1 MKQDIFLDYNI
12 PIGIFCIFVIIPF
25 LKQRE
30 NFNPKYTCRYIKNK
44 KTMKEAFIIA
54 AKRTAIG
61 GFMGS
66 LSSFTAPHLG
76 AKIIQSTYES
86 VTVLPENIDSVYMGN
101 VLSAGV
107 GQSPARQAAI
117 FSHIPVD
124 KDATTINKVC
134 ASGMKAAMIGAQQ
147 IQLGLEN
154 LVMTGGMESMS
165 NVPHYNYLRHGKK
178 LGDSQLTDGLIT
190 DGLWDV
196 YHNFHMGSAAELGV
210 KKYGLTR
217 QQLDDFALLSYK
229 RAQKAAEGNKFT
241 AELIGISVEGKKGT
255 TIIERDE
262 DIDKL
267 IPEKISLLK
276 PAFEKD
282 GLLTAANSSNLNDG
296 AAAILIGSSEAV
308 EKYNLQPLARIV
320 AYADAAQSPEW
331 FTTSPSIAI
340 QKILKRTGLSLSDID
355 YFEINEAY
363 SSVILSNQQI
373 LGYDLDKVNVYG
385 GAVALGHPIGA
396 SGARIITTLV
406 NVLRQEG
413 GRYGIAAICNGGGGA
428 SAILIE
434 NLN

>member
-1 MKQDIFLDYNI
+1 
-12 PIGIFCIFVIIPF
+12 
-25 LKQRE
+25 
-30 NFNPKYTCRYIKNK
+30 
-44 KTMKEAFIIA
+44 MKEAFIIA
-54 AKRTAIG
+54 AKRTPIG

-66 LSSFTAPHLG
+66 LSEFTAPQLG
-76 AKIIQSTYES
+76 AIAIQNTYEGTFDS
-86 VTVLPENIDSVYMGN
+86 PEYIDSVYMGN
-101 VLSAGV
+101 VLGAGV

-117 FSHIPVD
+117 FSKIPVD

-134 ASGMKAAMIGAQQ
+134 ASGMKATMIGSQQ

-154 LVMTGGMESMS
+154 IVMTGGMESMS
-165 NVPHYNYLRHGKK
+165 NVPHYNYLRKGQK
-178 LGDSQLTDGLIT
+178 LGNGVLVDGLVK

-196 YHNFHMGSAAELGV
+196 YNDFHMGSAAELGV
-210 KKYGLTR
+210 KKYGLAR
-217 QQLDDFALLSYK
+217 PQLDDYALLSYK
-229 RAQKAAEGNKFT
+229 RAQEAAYGNKFNN
-241 AELIGISVEGKKGT
+241 ELISISIEGKKGT
-255 TIIERDE
+255 TMVDRDE

-276 PAFEKD
+276 PAFEND
-282 GLLTAANSSNLNDG
+282 GTLTAANSSNLNDG
-296 AAAILIGSSEAV
+296 AAALLLASSEAV
-308 EKYNLQPLARIV
+308 KEHDLKPLARIV

-340 QKILKRTGLSLSDID
+340 QKVLKQSGLSLSDID

-396 SGARIITTLV
+396 SGARIIVTLV
-406 NVLRQEG
+406 NVLRQER

-434 NLN
+434 NMN

>member
-1 MKQDIFLDYNI
+1 
-12 PIGIFCIFVIIPF
+12 
-25 LKQRE
+25 
-30 NFNPKYTCRYIKNK
+30 
-44 KTMKEAFIIA
+44 MKEVFIIA
-54 AKRTAIG
+54 AKRTPIG

-66 LSSFTAPHLG
+66 LSGFSAPQLG
-76 AKIIQSTYES
+76 ALAIQNAYES
-86 VTVLPENIDSVYMGN
+86 VQLTPESIDSVYMGN
-101 VLSAGV
+101 VLSAGA
-107 GQSPARQAAI
+107 GQSPARQAAV
-117 FSHIPVD
+117 FSKIPVD

-134 ASGMKAAMIGAQQ
+134 ASGMKSAMIGAQQ

-154 LVMTGGMESMS
+154 MVMTGGMESMS
-165 NVPHYNYLRHGKK
+165 NVPHYTHLRHGKK
-178 LGDSQLTDGLIT
+178 LGDTALTDGLIK

-196 YHNFHMGSAAELGV
+196 YNDFHMGSAAELGV

-217 QQLDDFALLSYK
+217 QQLDDYALLSYK
-229 RAQKAAEGNKFT
+229 RAQDAASNRKFRN
-241 AELIGISVEGKKGT
+241 ELISISIEGRKGT
-255 TIIERDE
+255 TVIDRDE

-276 PAFEKD
+276 PAFEND
-282 GLLTAANSSNLNDG
+282 GSLTAANSSNLNDG
-296 AAAILIGSSEAV
+296 AAAIILGSSEAV
-308 EKYNLQPLARIV
+308 KEHNLTPLAKII
-320 AYADAAQSPEW
+320 AYADSAQSPEW
-331 FTTSPSIAI
+331 FTTTPSIAI
-340 QKILKRTGLSLSDID
+340 NKVLKQAGLSLSDID

-406 NVLRQEG
+406 NVLRQEK

-434 NLN
+434 NIS

>member
-1 MKQDIFLDYNI
+1 
-12 PIGIFCIFVIIPF
+12 
-25 LKQRE
+25 
-30 NFNPKYTCRYIKNK
+30 
-44 KTMKEAFIIA
+44 MKEVFIVA
-54 AKRTAIG
+54 AKRTPVG

-66 LSSFTAPHLG
+66 LSGFTAPQLG
-76 AKIIQSTYES
+76 AIAIKNSFES
-86 VTVLPENIDSVYMGN
+86 LGLTPEHIDSVYMGN
-101 VLSAGV
+101 VLSAGL

-117 FSHIPVD
+117 FAGIPVD

-154 LVMTGGMESMS
+154 IVMTGGIESMS
-165 NVPHYNYLRHGKK
+165 NVPHYVKLRQGNK
-178 LGDSQLTDGLIT
+178 LGDTSLTDGLIK

-196 YHNFHMGSAAELGV
+196 YNDFHMGSAAELGV

-217 QQLDDFALLSYK
+217 QQLDEYALFSYQ
-229 RAQKAAEGNKFT
+229 RAQEAAQNGKFGN
-241 AELIGISVEGKKGT
+241 ELIPISIESKKGT
-255 TIIERDE
+255 ITVDKDE

-276 PAFEKD
+276 PAFEAD
-282 GLLTAANSSNLNDG
+282 GTLTAANSSNLNDG
-296 AAAILIGSSEAV
+296 AAAILLGSQEAI
-308 EKYNLQPLARIV
+308 ERYHLNPLARIV
-320 AYADAAQSPEW
+320 AYADAAQAPEW
-331 FTTSPSIAI
+331 FTTSPSVAI
-340 QKILKRTGLSLSDID
+340 QKILKQTGLTLSDID

-373 LGYDLDKVNVYG
+373 LGYDLSKVNVYG

-396 SGARIITTLV
+396 SGARIVTTLV
-406 NVLRQEG
+406 NVLRQEK

-434 NLN
+434 NIS

>member
-1 MKQDIFLDYNI
+1 
-12 PIGIFCIFVIIPF
+12 
-25 LKQRE
+25 
-30 NFNPKYTCRYIKNK
+30 
-44 KTMKEAFIIA
+44 MKEAFIIA
-54 AKRTAIG
+54 AKRTPIG

-66 LSSFTAPHLG
+66 LSGFTAPQLG
-76 AKIIQSTYES
+76 AMVIQKTYES
-86 VTVLPENIDSVYMGN
+86 ALVSPENIDSVYMGN

-117 FSHIPVD
+117 FSKIPVD
-124 KDATTINKVC
+124 KDATTVNKVC

-147 IQLGLEN
+147 IQLGLED

-165 NVPHYNYLRHGKK
+165 NVPHYNYLRKGQK
-178 LGDSQLTDGLIT
+178 LGDTTFTDGLIK

-217 QQLDDFALLSYK
+217 QELDDYALISYQ
-229 RAQKAAEGNKFT
+229 RAQEAAAGNKFN
-241 AELIGISVEGKKGT
+241 AELFSISIEGKKGT
-255 TIIERDE
+255 VVIERDE

-276 PAFEKD
+276 PAFEND
-282 GLLTAANSSNLNDG
+282 GMLTAANSSNLNDG
-296 AAAILIGSSEAV
+296 AAALLLGSSEALQ
-308 EKYNLQPLARIV
+308 KYDLKPLARII

-331 FTTSPSIAI
+331 FTTSPSVAI
-340 QKILKRTGLSLSDID
+340 QKILKSTELSLSDID

-385 GAVALGHPIGA
+385 GAVAMGHPIGA
-396 SGARIITTLV
+396 SGARIMATLV

-413 GRYGIAAICNGGGGA
+413 GKYGIAAICNGGGGA
-428 SAILIE
+428 SAVLIE

>member
-1 MKQDIFLDYNI
+1 MKD
-12 PIGIFCIFVIIPF
+12 V
-25 LKQRE
+25 
-30 NFNPKYTCRYIKNK
+30 
-44 KTMKEAFIIA
+44 FIMA
-54 AKRTAIG
+54 AKRTPVG

-66 LSSFTAPHLG
+66 LSAFTAPQLG
-76 AKIIQSTYES
+76 AIAIQDAYES
-86 VTVLPENIDSVYMGN
+86 ISLAPEHIDSVYMGN

-107 GQSPARQAAI
+107 GQSPARQSAV
-117 FSHIPVD
+117 FSKIPVD

-154 LVMTGGMESMS
+154 IVITGGMESMS
-165 NVPHYNYLRHGKK
+165 NVPHYMSVRQGKK
-178 LGDSQLTDGLIT
+178 LGDALLTDGLIK

-196 YHNFHMGSAAELGV
+196 YNDFHMGSAAELGV
-210 KKYGLTR
+210 KKYGHTR
-217 QQLDDFALLSYK
+217 QQLDDYALLSYK
-229 RAQKAAEGNKFT
+229 RAQEASGKGKFKN
-241 AELIGISVEGKKGT
+241 ELIEISVPGKKET
-255 TIIERDE
+255 MKVDKDE

-296 AAAILIGSSEAV
+296 AAAILLGSSKALEIHGIS
-308 EKYNLQPLARIV
+308 PLAKII

-331 FTTSPSIAI
+331 FTTSPSIAVH
-340 QKILKRTGLSLSDID
+340 KVLKQSGLSLSDID
-355 YFEINEAY
+355 YLEINEAY

-373 LGYDLDKVNVYG
+373 LGYDLDRVNVYG

-396 SGARIITTLV
+396 SGARIIATLV

-434 NLN
+434 NMS